1 MASGARVD
9 TPSVVAS
16 PARGRARRP
25 APGARGALALA
36 LAVAAW
42 PAEALIPS
50 ADGILASAARRREAL
65 GVRTLIVEGVLRRP
79 GQDDL
84 KVRELLLAG
93 AGHRVELGEGKDQ
106 LVILTL
112 GARQWR
118 WRAGERPTQSTL
130 ARPSLVLAFLGDSA
144 AHAAVGRE
152 LLAAYD
158 VDDDVVALT
167 RLDRQI
173 AFSIGARAW
182 EPDKPQLWIDKSY
195 RTPVRLVEVDG
206 GGHRVETRL
215 LGWGAAQTG
224 EWWPQRIE
232 RWVDGQ
238 RAEVTVYVEL
248 LVNEPLDAGLFRPPP
263 G

>member
-1 MASGARVD
+1 MVLRASVD
-9 TPSVVAS
+9 TPSTVAS
-16 PARGRARRP
+16 PVRGASRLAASVVRV
-25 APGARGALALA
+25 ALALA
-36 LAVAAW
+36 FASSAW
-42 PAEALIPS
+42 PAEALVPS
-50 ADGILASAARRREAL
+50 ADGILVSAARRREAL

-79 GQDDL
+79 GQDDV

-93 AGHRVELGEGKDQ
+93 TGHRVELGEGKDQ
-106 LVILTL
+106 VVILTI

-118 WRAGERPTQSTL
+118 WRAGERPTQTSLT
-130 ARPSLVLAFLGDSA
+130 RPSLVLAFLGDSA

-182 EPDKPQLWIDKSY
+182 EPDRPQLWIDKSY
-195 RTPVRLVEVDG
+195 RTPVRLVELDA

-215 LGWGAAQTG
+215 LGWGASQTG

-232 RWVDGQ
+232 RWIDG
-238 RAEVTVYVEL
+238 RRVEVTVYVEL

>member
-1 MASGARVD
+1 MVSSARVD
-9 TPSVVAS
+9 TPAPVAS
-16 PARGRARRP
+16 PARRA
-25 APGARGALALA
+25 ARLVAALRAVVALTLALS
-36 LAVAAW
+36 AW

-50 ADGILASAARRREAL
+50 ADGILVSAARRREAL

-79 GQDDL
+79 GQDDV

-93 AGHRVELGEGKDQ
+93 TGHRVELGEGKDQ
-106 LVILTL
+106 VVILTV

-118 WRAGERPTQSTL
+118 WRAGDRATQTTL

-195 RTPVRLVEVDG
+195 RTPVRLVELDA

-215 LGWGAAQTG
+215 LGWGASQTG

-232 RWVDGQ
+232 RWSDGQ
-238 RAEVTVYVEL
+238 RVEVTVYGEL